1 MGFWWTLST
10 GLTNALLGPA
20 SEIYGLSSCNVFC
33 IRSIH
38 RCLFY
43 VDASSWRNPPYG
55 ENNATNSLHTSSLHN
70 ACAWPQTHHT
80 FAAPQQWHSSIFLGL
95 LKEQSTENH
104 IWLVVSIPLK
114 NISQWEGLSHILW
127 ITKKC
132 SKPPTSIQSRRCNPR
147 GLLKVPFQFFHQVKP
162 HVPSTP
168 TLSIGSWTPRR
179 RRGRWKQHWKRL

>member
-33 IRSIH
+33 TRSIH

-70 ACAWPQTHHT
+70 ACAWPQRHHT
-80 FAAPQQWHSSIFLGL
+80 SAAPQQWHSSKFLDL

-104 IWLVVSIPLK
+104 IWLVVDLPLWKIWKSMGRIIPY
-114 NISQWEGLSHILW
+114 ILW
-127 ITKKC
+127 KNKKMYKHVPNHQPAY
-132 SKPPTSIQSRRCNPR
+132 SLVAVI
-147 GLLKVPFQFFHQVKP
+147 LKVC
-162 HVPSTP
+162 
-168 TLSIGSWTPRR
+168 
-179 RRGRWKQHWKRL
+179 